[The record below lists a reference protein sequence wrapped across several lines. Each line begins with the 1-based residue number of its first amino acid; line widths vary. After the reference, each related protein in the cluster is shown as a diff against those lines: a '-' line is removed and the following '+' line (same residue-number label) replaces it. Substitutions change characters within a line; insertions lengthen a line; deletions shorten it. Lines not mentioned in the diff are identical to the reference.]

1 MTADPP
7 ESPVADGVRSL
18 EVRWIFPGRLE
29 AAVAGWFGRFPA
41 RTESREDTYLLDP
54 RLRGLSVKIRGG
66 GALEVKVYRGSPGIL
81 EVTGRARGRMQAW
94 QKWSFP
100 ISPLRL
106 ESSDPAGW
114 RPVRKRRRISRFS
127 LASGPVVA
135 GVPALGGEPGC
146 AVELAEVAR
155 AARTGGPWDSR
166 RPAPPICSAAN
177 SRPPPRSCSPRRC
190 PVAWNLARINPGP
203 TRSGYTGGRA
213 PAATPTPEDC
223 PSAEPA
229 GPPPCSPRPP
239 PTPTGKRHRRHYYRR
254 SHRGCQAGAVSVWPT
269 PITVDQ
275 LAGRGR
281 QPPTRGRG

>member
-7 ESPVADGVRSL
+7 GSPVTEGVRSL
-18 EVRWIFPGRLE
+18 EVRWIFPGQLE
-29 AAVAGWFGRFPA
+29 TAVAGWFGRFPA
-41 RTESREDTYLLDP
+41 ETESREDTYLLDP
-54 RLRGLSVKIRGG
+54 QLRGLSVKVRGG

-81 EVTGRARGRMQAW
+81 DLPGRARGRMQSW

-100 ISPLRL
+100 ISPLRQD
-106 ESSDPAGW
+106 SSDPAGW

-135 GVPALGGEPGC
+135 RGPALGGSRG
-146 AVELAEVAR
+146 AQVELTEV
-155 AARTGGPWDSR
+155 RTGGQDWWTLGFEATG
-166 RPAPPICSAAN
+166 PADLLRSELQATAALVFAQAL
-177 SRPPPRSCSPRRC
+177 

-254 SHRGCQAGAVSVWPT
+254 SHRGCQAGAVSVWP
-269 PITVDQ
+269 
-275 LAGRGR
+275 
-281 QPPTRGRG
+281 